1 MYISLEMS
9 FFYWF
14 FTSWEDWSLVV
25 YTLDK
30 TLLFCRH
37 TTLRETYY
45 IQAAGT
51 LPIQQRAAPVMS
63 FSIVSLKSLQ
73 TLASASGSAV
83 AGIQGLDRW
92 NVLQEDNM
100 AMVQEPTGMCRW
112 KQMGRAFCRH
122 TVLSYSN
129 ITTLFH
135 SHMHFCLWA
144 GAYTQWPPK
153 GYLCPDTWQ
162 SVKSNLT
169 RKCMKEALFT
179 DSSAQHFL
187 C

>member
-1 MYISLEMS
+1 M
-9 FFYWF
+9 
-14 FTSWEDWSLVV
+14 V

-83 AGIQGLDRW
+83 AGIQGLDR
-92 NVLQEDNM
+92 
-100 AMVQEPTGMCRW
+100 
-112 KQMGRAFCRH
+112 
-122 TVLSYSN
+122 
-129 ITTLFH
+129 
-135 SHMHFCLWA
+135 
-144 GAYTQWPPK
+144 
-153 GYLCPDTWQ
+153 
-162 SVKSNLT
+162 
-169 RKCMKEALFT
+169 
-179 DSSAQHFL
+179 
-187 C
+187 